1 MSSTPSQKIS
11 VRRRFSISI
20 RSKILL
26 VSLTLLVIPWMG
38 YQYIKEMEA
47 HLRKGQEDSLLDRA
61 RIVASFMNEQ
71 PDLFKVQEDVT
82 PTVKRGRHL
91 FVRPLPSPIQL
102 DGYIE
107 DWGPYASRMQYYGL
121 NHLIYS
127 RNQYKPESFSF
138 RHQVGS
144 HKGYLYVVFQ
154 VVDDNIVY
162 RQPNSLRLDRSDHI
176 QIALQ
181 GTNGKF
187 YRYLL
192 TTQSPG
198 WINGYL
204 MPSGTT
210 NPVPIK
216 TEVRI
221 KGEWQETKLGYNV
234 EIRIPISM
242 IGDKI
247 GFAILDVDDKIT
259 RKVEAIISTAGTRKI
274 EEMGTIVVPS
284 PEIEKILK
292 RLESKSSRIWVV
304 DWNSRVIALA
314 GSLTNQ
320 EKQVDPD
327 ETIAD
332 EQVGEQ
338 SILSG
343 LSRLFY
349 QLILKQPAK
358 EFVDDLSTASS
369 LEGPEMESAVQG
381 TPATRWRQTPDQR
394 VNILTAAYPIKSG
407 DRTVGAVVLEETSNS
422 ILILQNRAMEIL
434 INLSVLAF
442 LFAVIIL
449 LTFATRMSMRISRL
463 RDDADNAIGSDG
475 RVKGAMTDSQAG
487 DELGDLTRS
496 FSDML
501 VRLSQYNRYLE
512 TMASK
517 LSHELRTPISVVR
530 SSLDNLDLENLDED
544 SRKITGR
551 AREGVERLS
560 NIITRMS
567 EATRLEQTLQQEERV
582 DFDIE
587 KVIEGCVEGYRLV
600 HPDQVF
606 EFVVDK
612 KGHELVI
619 NGEPDLIAQM
629 LDKLVSNAI
638 DFSEQG
644 APIVVKLLRK
654 NKVVK
659 LVVLNQGPV
668 LPEEMQSS
676 LFDSMVS
683 VREKRGGGEP
693 HLGLGLYIVR
703 MITEFHR
710 GSVTASN
717 RDDNVKGVM
726 FNILIPLL
734 P

>member
-1 MSSTPSQKIS
+1 M
-11 VRRRFSISI
+11 
-20 RSKILL
+20 L
-26 VSLTLLVIPWMG
+26 
-38 YQYIKEMEA
+38 
-47 HLRKGQEDSLLDRA
+47 EDLEFLIGSPDDLAGRCVLFASNESGTDNPFNPRHPALAVAADPAELLD
-61 RIVASFMNEQ
+61 ILSSMV
-71 PDLFKVQEDVT
+71 
-82 PTVKRGRHL
+82 
-91 FVRPLPSPIQL
+91 PLN
-102 DGYIE
+102 DE
-107 DWGPYASRMQYYGL
+107 MREAM
-121 NHLIYS
+121 
-127 RNQYKPESFSF
+127 
-138 RHQVGS
+138 
-144 HKGYLYVVFQ
+144 
-154 VVDDNIVY
+154 
-162 RQPNSLRLDRSDHI
+162 LDRLRESSDMWTKTMFGQQMFRAARDMI
-176 QIALQ
+176 EQ
-181 GTNGKF
+181 G
-187 YRYLL
+187 
-192 TTQSPG
+192 
-198 WINGYL
+198 
-204 MPSGTT
+204 MSG
-210 NPVPIK
+210 
-216 TEVRI
+216 
-221 KGEWQETKLGYNV
+221 
-234 EIRIPISM
+234 
-242 IGDKI
+242 
-247 GFAILDVDDKIT
+247 LDI
-259 RKVEAIISTAGTRKI
+259 
-274 EEMGTIVVPS
+274 
-284 PEIEKILK
+284 
-292 RLESKSSRIWVV
+292 
-304 DWNSRVIALA
+304 
-314 GSLTNQ
+314 
-320 EKQVDPD
+320 PD
-327 ETIAD
+327 ELK
-332 EQVGEQ
+332 EQAREQ

-369 LEGPEMESAVQG
+369 LEGPEMESAVKG

-407 DRTVGAVVLEETSNS
+407 DRTVGAIVLEETSNS

-434 INLSVLAF
+434 INLSILAF

-487 DELGDLTRS
+487 DELGDLSRS

-544 SRKITGR
+544 SKKITGR

-587 KVIEGCVEGYRLV
+587 KVVEGCVEGYRLV
-600 HPDQVF
+600 HPGQIF
-606 EFVVDK
+606 EFIVDK
-612 KGHELVI
+612 QGQELLI

-629 LDKLVSNAI
+629 LDKLVSNAL

-644 APIVVKLLRK
+644 TPIIIRLLRK

-659 LVVLNQGPV
+659 LVVLNQGTV
-668 LPEEMQSS
+668 LPEEMQGS

-683 VREKRGGGEP
+683 VREERGAEP

-703 MITEFHR
+703 MITEFHH

-726 FNILIPLL
+726 FNVLIPLL
-734 P
+734 HS

>member
-1 MSSTPSQKIS
+1 MPSPLIRKKFS
-11 VRRRFSISI
+11 VSI

-26 VSLTLLVIPWMG
+26 VSLTLLVIPGIG
-38 YQYIKEMEA
+38 YQYIQEMEA
-47 HLRKGQEDSLLDRA
+47 HLRAGQENSLLDRA
-61 RIVASFMNEQ
+61 RIVASILNEQ
-71 PDLFKVQEDVT
+71 PDLFKVQEEVA

-91 FVRPLPSPIQL
+91 FVRPLESPIQL
-102 DGYIE
+102 DGYTE
-107 DWGPYASRMQYYGL
+107 DWLQYKSRMQTFGL

-127 RNQYKPESFSF
+127 SNQFQLNSFSF
-138 RHQVGS
+138 LHQVGS

-154 VVDDNIVY
+154 VIDDKVVY

-176 QIALQ
+176 QIAMQ
-181 GTNGKF
+181 NTKGRF
-187 YRYLL
+187 QRYLI

-198 WINGYL
+198 WVNGYL
-204 MPSGTT
+204 MSSDTN
-210 NPVPIK
+210 NPVPLK

-221 KGEWQETKLGYNV
+221 KGEWQETDKGYNV

-247 GFAILDVDDKIT
+247 GFAVLDVDDART
-259 RKVEAIISTAGTRKI
+259 RKINAIISTAGTRQV

-292 RLESKSSRIWVV
+292 RLESRSSRIWVV
-304 DWNSRVIALA
+304 DWNSRVIALS

-320 EKQVDPD
+320 SEELESARAGIDSKDQ
-327 ETIAD
+327 
-332 EQVGEQ
+332 GQ
-338 SILSG
+338 SVLSG

-349 QLILKQPAK
+349 RWILKQPAT

-369 LEGPEMESAVQG
+369 LEGAEMESAVNG

-394 VNILTAAYPIKSG
+394 VNILTAAYPIKFG
-407 DRTVGAVVLEETSNS
+407 DRTLGAVVLEETSNS

-434 INLSVLAF
+434 VNLSLLAF

-449 LTFATRMSMRISRL
+449 LTFATRLSMRITRL
-463 RDDADNAIGSDG
+463 RDDADNAIGTDG
-475 RVKGAMTDSQAG
+475 RVKGSVQISG
-487 DELGDLTRS
+487 SSDELGDLSRS
-496 FSDML
+496 FSDMID
-501 VRLSQYNRYLE
+501 RLAQYNRYLE

-530 SSLDNLDLENLDED
+530 SSLDNLDLENLDDD
-544 SRKITGR
+544 SKKITGR

-587 KVIEGCVEGYRLV
+587 KVIEGCVEGYKLAN
-600 HPDQVF
+600 PDQ
-606 EFVVDK
+606 EFLLEVDRK
-612 KGHELVI
+612 DQALII

-629 LDKLVSNAI
+629 LDKLISNAMDFCRENTSI
-638 DFSEQG
+638 D
-644 APIVVKLLRK
+644 IRLLKK

-659 LVVLNQGPV
+659 LVVLNEGPA
-668 LPEEMQSS
+668 LPDQMQNS

-683 VREKRGGGEP
+683 MRDSSGDQP

-703 MITEFHR
+703 MITEFHH
-710 GSVTASN
+710 GTVTAEN
-717 RDDNVKGVM
+717 RDDKEGVM
-726 FNILIPLL
+726 FNILIPLVNS
-734 P
+734 